1 MPGRIRRGVHLG
13 LGTDSVV
20 NGSNRVP
27 RTALTFRLMGRE
39 DLDPVMEIERRSFPQ
54 PWSPGLF
61 LHELKVPFS
70 KTILAHT
77 SNGSG
82 ELLGYICRWLVG
94 DEVHILNLAVRPDR
108 RGSGVG
114 RALVE
119 LIVRE
124 AEERGANLIT
134 LEVRRENAEAIALYR
149 SLGFTERGVRR
160 NYYGRGQDAIIMSR
174 MFNGCEKEQSNQ
186 LRTGDGG

>member
-1 MPGRIRRGVHLG
+1 M
-13 LGTDSVV
+13 S
-20 NGSNRVP
+20 
-27 RTALTFRLMGRE
+27 RE

-94 DEVHILNLAVRPDR
+94 DEVHILNLAVHPDR
-108 RGSGVG
+108 RGCGVG

-124 AEERGANLIT
+124 AEERGARLIT
-134 LEVRRENAEAIALYR
+134 LEVRRENAEAMALYR
-149 SLGFTERGVRR
+149 SFGFTERGVRR

-174 MFNGCEKEQSNQ
+174 MHTACDKEPSNE
-186 LRTGDGG
+186 LPTNDGG